1 MGDGINRFDGRLI
14 AAEYHYFIEG
24 LCLPILR

>member
-14 AAEYHYFIEG
+14 AEEYHYFIEG
-24 LCLPILR
+24 LMLTNP